1 MQKLIKD
8 KEIVD
13 DSWSI
18 VRDEN
23 TGNGNQILPL
33 EAFLKAAEDNNLDLE
48 RTGVWLASDVAVEA
62 IADYVPSLKLI
73 AVDFPAFADGRGF
86 SIGRMLREQ
95 YDFAGELRAVGHFME
110 DQVFYL
116 SRCGFNA
123 FKMEDD
129 CNLESMLNRLNDFTN
144 SYQAAADEPQPLF
157 RRRA

>member
-8 KEIVD
+8 KEIID

-18 VRDEN
+18 VREEG
-23 TGNGNQILPL
+23 TGNGNQILSL
-33 EAFLKAAEDNNLDLE
+33 DAFLKAAKEGNLDTE
-48 RTGVWLASDVAVEA
+48 RTAVWLASDASIEA

-95 YDFAGELRAVGHFME
+95 YDFTGELRAVGHFME

-129 CNLESMLNRLNDFTN
+129 CNLESMLNRLNDFSN
-144 SYQAAADEPQPLF
+144 SYQAAVDEPQPLF